1 MTKEG
6 IYHMNPING
15 SHNFLLGL
23 RYVALLSLLMVF
35 CANAFADEQGAKNFI
50 EEKTGIISKIVNE
63 NQNNV
68 EKSEKM
74 EKVLVDILDI
84 DWMGKFAVGPVWNK
98 MTTEQASNYL
108 ASYRKYILKI
118 YTSKFNFYK
127 NGTNQI
133 AGSKA
138 MADNQYRV
146 TTIVSNLTNPSDKT
160 RVYFLCK
167 DYGNNSIKIR
177 DLIIEDMSLA
187 AAQRS
192 EFASIVKN
200 KGIDSLIMQLK
211 SSVNK

>member
-1 MTKEG
+1 
-6 IYHMNPING
+6 MNPINR
-15 SHNFLLGL
+15 SHTFLLSL

-63 NQNNV
+63 NQNDV

-84 DWMGKFAVGPVWNK
+84 DWMGKFAVGPVWSK
-98 MTTEQASNYL
+98 MTTEQTSNYL
-108 ASYRKYILKI
+108 ASYRKFILKI

-133 AGSKA
+133 AGLKA
-138 MADNQYRV
+138 MGDDQYRV
-146 TTIVSNLTNPSDKT
+146 ITIVSNLTNPNNKT
-160 RVYFLCK
+160 RVNFQCK

-177 DLIIEDMSLA
+177 DLIIEDMSLVGV
-187 AAQRS
+187 QRS
-192 EFASIVKN
+192 EFSSIVKN